1 MLSQGSSWGLRMTFP
16 SPEIQ
21 AFATGFP
28 VTLLHV
34 AVTLLLLFAGAGVYI
49 MLTPQKEVTLVR
61 EGNLAAAVSL
71 GGILLGLAIPLAAAM
86 KASTN
91 LVDLTLW
98 GVATLVVQLLI
109 SRLTDLALHGLS
121 KRIQDGEVAAATLL
135 AAVKIATGLVLGAAV
150 AG

>member
-1 MLSQGSSWGLRMTFP
+1 MPFP
-16 SPEIQ
+16 SPEVQ

-34 AVTLLLLFAGAGVYI
+34 AVTLALLFAGSGVYI
-49 MLTPQKEVTLVR
+49 MLTPHKEVALVR

-71 GGILLGLAIPLAAAM
+71 AGILLGLAIPLSASM
-86 KASTN
+86 KASTS
-91 LVDLTLW
+91 LIDLTLW

-109 SRLTDLALHGLS
+109 SRLTDLVLHGLPR
-121 KRIQDGEVAAATLL
+121 RIQSGEVAAATLL

>member
-1 MLSQGSSWGLRMTFP
+1 MPFP
-16 SPEIQ
+16 SPEVQ

-34 AVTLLLLFAGAGVYI
+34 TVTLVLLFAGAGVYI
-49 MLTPQKEVTLVR
+49 MLTPHKEVALVR

-71 GGILLGLAIPLAAAM
+71 GGILVGLAIPLASAL

-91 LVDLTLW
+91 LVDLVLW

-109 SRLTDLALHGLS
+109 SRLTDLVLHGLPR
-121 KRIQDGEVAAATLL
+121 RIQDGEVAAATLL
-135 AAVKIATGLVLGAAV
+135 AAVKIATGLILAAAV
-150 AG
+150 SG

>member
-1 MLSQGSSWGLRMTFP
+1 MISEPISEGVRRMFP
-16 SPEIQ
+16 SPEVQ

-34 AVTLLLLFAGAGVYI
+34 SVALVLLFAGSGVYI
-49 MLTPQKEVTLVR
+49 MLTPHKEVALVR
-61 EGNLAAAVSL
+61 EGNLAASVSL
-71 GGILLGLAIPLAAAM
+71 GGILLGLAIPLASAL

-91 LVDLTLW
+91 LVDLALW

-109 SRLTDLALHGLS
+109 SRLTDLVLHGMP

-135 AAVKIATGLVLGAAV
+135 AAVKIATGLILGAAV
-150 AG
+150 SG

>member
-1 MLSQGSSWGLRMTFP
+1 MPFP
-16 SPEIQ
+16 SPEVQ

-34 AVTLLLLFAGAGVYI
+34 TVALALLFAGAGVYI
-49 MLTPQKEVTLVR
+49 MLTPHKEVALVR

-71 GGILLGLAIPLAAAM
+71 GGILLGLAIPLAASL
-86 KASTN
+86 KSSTN
-91 LVDLTLW
+91 LVDLLLW

-109 SRLTDLALHGLS
+109 SRLTDLVLHGLPR
-121 KRIQDGEVAAATLL
+121 RIQDGEVAAATLL
-135 AAVKIATGLVLGAAV
+135 AAVKIATGLILGAAV

>member
-1 MLSQGSSWGLRMTFP
+1 MPFP
-16 SPEIQ
+16 SPEVQ

-34 AVTLLLLFAGAGVYI
+34 SVALVLLFAGAGVYI
-49 MLTPQKEVTLVR
+49 MLTPHKEVALVR
-61 EGNLAAAVSL
+61 EGNVAAAVSL
-71 GGILLGLAIPLAAAM
+71 GGILLGLAIPLAASL

-91 LVDLTLW
+91 LIDLLLW

-109 SRLTDLALHGLS
+109 SRLTDLVLHGLPR
-121 KRIQDGEVAAATLL
+121 RIQDGEVAAATLL
-135 AAVKIATGLVLGAAV
+135 AAVKIATGLILGAAV

>member
-1 MLSQGSSWGLRMTFP
+1 MPFP
-16 SPEIQ
+16 SPEVQ

-28 VTLLHV
+28 ITLLHV
-34 AVTLLLLFAGAGVYI
+34 SVTLALLFAGSGVYI
-49 MLTPQKEVTLVR
+49 MLTPHKEVALVR
-61 EGNLAAAVSL
+61 AGNLAAAVSL
-71 GGILLGLAIPLAAAM
+71 AGILVGLAIPLSAAM

-91 LVDLTLW
+91 VVDLALW

-109 SRLTDLALHGLS
+109 SRLTDVVLHGMP

-135 AAVKIATGLVLGAAV
+135 AAVKIATGLILGAAV

>member
-1 MLSQGSSWGLRMTFP
+1 MQFP

-49 MLTPQKEVTLVR
+49 MLTPQKEVALVR
-61 EGNLAAAVSL
+61 EGNLAAAISL

-91 LVDLTLW
+91 LIDLVLW

-121 KRIQDGEVAAATLL
+121 KRIQAGEVPAATLL

>member
-1 MLSQGSSWGLRMTFP
+1 MTFP

-34 AVTLLLLFAGAGVYI
+34 SVTLLLLFAGAGVYI
-49 MLTPQKEVTLVR
+49 MLTPQKEVSLVR

-71 GGILLGLAIPLAAAM
+71 AGILLGLAIPLAAAM

-91 LVDLTLW
+91 LVDLVLW
-98 GVATLVVQLLI
+98 GAATLVVQLLI

-121 KRIQDGEVAAATLL
+121 RRIQDGEVAAATLL